1 MLDALTNKIHQKDTF
16 KKEFS
21 KSKDNA
27 MIKYVLN
34 KLKNNQPTNSEENL
48 KSEKEKYFQ
57 FRDVL
62 LSKSNLTIDSSMVK
76 NFIL

>member
-1 MLDALTNKIHQKDTF
+1 MKNWKVNSWRKYPVKHVPKYDDE
-16 KKEFS
+16 KEL
-21 KSKDNA
+21 NN
-27 MIKYVLN
+27 VLN